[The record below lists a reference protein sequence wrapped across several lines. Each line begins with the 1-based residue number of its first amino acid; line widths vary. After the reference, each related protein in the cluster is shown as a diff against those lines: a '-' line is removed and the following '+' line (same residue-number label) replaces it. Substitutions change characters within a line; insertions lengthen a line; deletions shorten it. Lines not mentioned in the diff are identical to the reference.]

1 MLVQEQD
8 YLMHDAFLEH
18 YGVPGMKWGVR
29 KERRQAIK
37 AARKKFWSDNKRANK
52 EIKEYK
58 KANEKGL
65 AKFFVPHDINRAYS
79 ETKKR
84 DKIAKTVSK
93 MRQKKYDQ
101 NMDNMAA
108 YAKAKKY
115 GKSKEKQ
122 EKAEQKVYTKL
133 MSRYGSMGSALDVS
147 SGGQSTHLY
156 ERLKKQ
162 KGKKYA
168 DTVAKKARNKHYRDA
183 AIGVG
188 LIAGA
193 HLLKKYRENH

>member
-1 MLVQEQD
+1 MIVQEQD
-8 YLMHDAFLEH
+8 YLAHDAFLQH
-18 YGVPGMKWGVR
+18 FGIPGMKWGVR

-37 AARKKFWSDNKRANK
+37 AARKKFWSDNRQANK
-52 EIKEYK
+52 EMKEYK
-58 KANEKGL
+58 KASKKGL
-65 AKFFVPHDINRAYS
+65 RKIFVANNIDRAYNES
-79 ETKKR
+79 KKH
-84 DKIAKTVSK
+84 DEIKKTLAN

-122 EKAEQKVYTKL
+122 EKAEQKVYAKL
-133 MSRYGSMGSALDVS
+133 MNRYGKMGSALDVS

-162 KGKKYA
+162 KGKEYA
-168 DTVAKKARNKHYRDA
+168 DKVAKKARNKTYRDA
-183 AIGVG
+183 AIGLG
-188 LIAGA
+188 LSAGGTY
-193 HLLKKYRENH
+193 LLKKYYNS